1 METELLQAEEP
12 QALARAAELLRAGRI
27 VAFPTE
33 TVYGLGARADAP
45 EAVAELRRIKRR
57 PQGKPF
63 SLLLADLEDAEQ
75 WGVFDA
81 RSRAVAEKLWPG
93 PLTLV
98 VPDGEGGTVG
108 LRCPDHRVARELAR
122 LVGVPLAA
130 PSANL
135 SGNPPA
141 CTAPDVLAS
150 FRGRIAAVLDGGETP
165 GGRASTVVSLCGE
178 ELEIL
183 RPGPVTEQ
191 QLRAALKD

>member
-33 TVYGLGARADAP
+33 TVYGLGVRADDS

-57 PQGKPF
+57 PEGKPF
-63 SLLLADLEDAEQ
+63 SLLVADPEDAER

-81 RSRAVAEKLWPG
+81 RARAVAEKFWPG
-93 PLTLV
+93 PLTMV

-108 LRCPDHRVARELAR
+108 LRCPDHDVARGLVR
-122 LVGVPLAA
+122 LVGAPLAA

-141 CTAPDVLAS
+141 RTAREALAS

-165 GGRASTVVSLCGE
+165 GGRASTVVSLCSE

-191 QLRAALKD
+191 QLRAALKA